1 MDLILW
7 DNQRPMHF
15 FKKVSVKK
23 FKLSTINY
31 IYKAKRAKMSVVS
44 DIEIRQLLYLFQCFQ
59 EAQDD
64 KVCET
69 LCKLIDDQQSSMVI
83 LSNQIL
89 IPQEVTSLGF
99 FLSRLQ
105 KQLLELNLQNCH
117 IDDHGLNILHQFLCG
132 DKVNKLRVDKIVL
145 DGNNFTEASSPLIGD
160 LIACLQLYHLSLY
173 NNKITGVCD
182 MCQAVIKTVK
192 VLCMSN
198 IGLTSLE
205 APAISVMITCLEVV
219 LILDNNLG
227 DDGAVILAKEI

>member
-1 MDLILW
+1 
-7 DNQRPMHF
+7 
-15 FKKVSVKK
+15 
-23 FKLSTINY
+23 
-31 IYKAKRAKMSVVS
+31 
-44 DIEIRQLLYLFQCFQ
+44 
-59 EAQDD
+59 
-64 KVCET
+64 
-69 LCKLIDDQQSSMVI
+69 MVI

-219 LILDNNLG
+219 LISDNNLG
-227 DDGAVILAKEI
+227 DDGAVILAKEIKKSSTLKVLLISSSNSGARGAEAIVNSLINTPIEILVSNNNRTGRDGATAIAEFIIKNKTLHTLSLCDDDTIDEESQF